1 MVATSCGVVIIIN
14 TLKFLFK
21 FRYSR
26 LHTAHSQ
33 RSNWGVFKGEIF
45 GSSTAKEIGLLEDE
59 LVTRKREWNRRCV
72 ILLYFFPSGGLDE
85 SGCTAFCAPA
95 TQPQIKVPL
104 HRRHVIQYLS
114 GGVLNF
120 S

>member
-1 MVATSCGVVIIIN
+1 MVSTSCGVVIIIN

-21 FRYSR
+21 FRCSR

-33 RSNWGVFKGEIF
+33 QSNWGIFKKKIF
-45 GSSTAKEIGLLEDE
+45 KPSTAKVTGLLEDE
-59 LVTRKREWNRRCV
+59 LVTRKGEWDRRCV
-72 ILLYFFPSGGLDE
+72 IPPLFPPVVGLDE